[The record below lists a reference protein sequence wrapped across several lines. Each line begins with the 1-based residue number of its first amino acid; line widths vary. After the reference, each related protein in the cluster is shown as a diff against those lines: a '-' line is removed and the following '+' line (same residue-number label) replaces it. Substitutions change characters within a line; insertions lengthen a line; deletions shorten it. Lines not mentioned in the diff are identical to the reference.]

1 MDTHVTT
8 VTYSRFNEILKQAGR
23 EAEADRCGFDSHE
36 QMVTAHRVARRRAAK
51 KALAERKAMGLD
63 Y

>member
-23 EAEADRCGFDSHE
+23 EASPCCDCLILVRIVALPEAEVKVRPGRE
-36 QMVTAHRVARRRAAK
+36 PEK
-51 KALAERKAMGLD
+51 
-63 Y
+63 